1 MRILFRP
8 QVILI
13 AIIAALAALGGSPAL
28 ATHSPESTVSAT
40 VTPAV
45 LSVTV
50 DPTSVD
56 YGTVELDT
64 ADNVPDPPTFL
75 ATNNGGITENIEIRG
90 ANTTPSGAWALVSGV
105 PATDQYRH
113 EASRDA
119 FTTPIILTTLN
130 QTLDTGVLVNGTV
143 TVSLRLDAPTASST
157 AATQTA
163 PVTVVAVA
171 P

>member
-13 AIIAALAALGGSPAL
+13 AVIAGAAALGSSPAL
-28 ATHSPESTVSAT
+28 ATHTGESTVNAT

-50 DPTSVD
+50 TPSTVD
-56 YGTVELDT
+56 YDVVELDT
-64 ADNVPDPPTFL
+64 ADNIPTPTFFT
-75 ATNNGGITENIEIRG
+75 ATNNGSITEDIEIRG
-90 ANTTPSGAWALVSGV
+90 ADTADWALVSGV
-105 PATDQYRH
+105 PGTDEYRH
-113 EASRDA
+113 EASKDG
-119 FTTPIILTTLN
+119 FTTPNILTTSS
-130 QTLDTGVLVNGTV
+130 QPLDTAIAVDGTV
-143 TVSLRLDAPTASST
+143 TVSLRLDAPTDTTTT
-157 AATQTA
+157 AQQTA

>member
-8 QVILI
+8 QVMLI
-13 AIIAALAALGGSPAL
+13 AVIAGVAALGSSPAL
-28 ATHSPESTVSAT
+28 ATHTETATVSAT

-45 LSVTV
+45 LSVTAS
-50 DPTSVD
+50 PPSVD
-56 YGTVELDT
+56 YDVVELSS
-64 ADNVPDPPTFL
+64 ADNLPSPASFT
-75 ATNNGGITENIEIRG
+75 ATNNGSITENILIRG
-90 ANTTPSGAWALVSGV
+90 ANTANWALVSGV

-113 EASRDA
+113 EFSKDG
-119 FTTPIILTTLN
+119 FTTPVILTTSN
-130 QTLDTGVLVNGTV
+130 QTLDTGVAVNGTV
-143 TVSLRLDAPTASST
+143 TVSLRLDAPTASTT

>member
-1 MRILFRP
+1 MRILFRS

-13 AIIAALAALGGSPAL
+13 GIVAAFAALGGSPAL
-28 ATHSPESTVSAT
+28 ATHTGESTVNAT

-50 DPTSVD
+50 TPASVD
-56 YGTVELDT
+56 YFTVELDT
-64 ADNVPDPPTFL
+64 ADNIPTPSSFT
-75 ATNNGGITENIEIRG
+75 ATNNGSITEDIEIRG
-90 ANTTPSGAWALVSGV
+90 ASTANWTLVSGV
-105 PATDQYRH
+105 PGTDEYRH
-113 EASRDA
+113 EASKDG
-119 FTTPIILTTLN
+119 FTTPIILTTSN
-130 QTLDTGVLVNGTV
+130 QSLDTGITVSSFV
-143 TVSLRLDAPTASST
+143 TVSLRLDAPTVSTT